1 MTAKDDRRRSTL
13 DWLVAHPAAEVRPW
27 HDPVIQQCG
36 FDARHSYVE
45 QFWLPILGPSAVLAL
60 RRLADWLDRHPA
72 GVQIDLVEFG
82 SSLGDRHRHRPSH
95 PDQPDPR
102 PPHRLRH
109 GPHHRRPRGGPHDGA
124 AGAATAASPA
134 APVVAGRAHRSRTEL
149 SRQRLNVGGG
159 AARGGRPAPPP
170 PPPRRGPPRPFRGGG
185 RRGGHPPP
193 PPTNHSAFPAVVTPD
208 HH

>member
-82 SSLGDRHRHRPSH
+82 SSLGIGTGTGRHT
-95 PDQPDPR
+95 QIN
-102 PPHRLRH
+102 
-109 GPHHRRPRGGPHDGA
+109 
-124 AGAATAASPA
+124 
-134 APVVAGRAHRSRTEL
+134 RTL
-149 SRQRLNVGGG
+149 SRLIDFRL
-159 AARGGRPAPPP
+159 ARITDDLLEIRTIWPPVP
-170 PPPRRGPPRPFRGGG
+170 DGLRRRLPLTLLDALDDRD
-185 RRGGHPPP
+185 RRCTSSP
-193 PPTNHSAFPAVVTPD
+193 
-208 HH
+208 